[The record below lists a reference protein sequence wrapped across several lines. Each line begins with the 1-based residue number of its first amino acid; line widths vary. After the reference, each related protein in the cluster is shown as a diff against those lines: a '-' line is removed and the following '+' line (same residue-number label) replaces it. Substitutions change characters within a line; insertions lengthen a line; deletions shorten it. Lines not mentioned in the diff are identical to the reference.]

1 MIDFLNL
8 YFLKNFS
15 SNALDKELII
25 PDTLLEIGFFGNNI
39 FLGTQLPLLTQK
51 KIKTDGVYRE
61 ILAYKKYR

>member
-25 PDTLLEIGFFGNNI
+25 PDTLLEIEFFGNNI
-39 FLGTQLPLLTQK
+39 IFRYTASSFNTK

>member
-25 PDTLLEIGFFGNNI
+25 PDTLLEIKFFGNNI

-51 KIKTDGVYRE
+51 KLKQMGYTG
-61 ILAYKKYR
+61 KF

>member
-1 MIDFLNL
+1 MIDFLSL

-25 PDTLLEIGFFGNNI
+25 PDTLLEIKFFGNNI
-39 FLGTQLPLLTQK
+39 IFRYTASSINTK